1 MSEGLYFKQLR
12 AGRDFARG
20 DATATGMANFV
31 YLIGDETTREC
42 VVVDPAWDVDGI
54 LDVVDRDGMK
64 LVGALG
70 THYHPDHVGGSMF
83 GFTVQGMTKLL
94 ERRPVKLHV
103 NEHEA
108 DGVRVVTGLDESDL
122 VRHEGG
128 DTLSV
133 GGVRIQFIHTPGHTP
148 GSQCFLVDGNLVSG
162 DTLFIEGCGRV
173 DLPGADPEQMYLS
186 LTQRLAKLPE
196 QTVLYPGHDYADRP
210 TSTIGDEKR
219 ANAYMRVPSLDDW
232 MAKMGRPR
240 FF

>member
-1 MSEGLYFKQLR
+1 MNEGLYFKQLR

-20 DATATGMANFV
+20 DSAATGMANFV
-31 YLIGDETTREC
+31 YLIGDNATRDC

-83 GFTVQGMTKLL
+83 GFTVPGMAKLL

-108 DGVRVVTGLDESDL
+108 DGVRMVTGLDESDL
-122 VRHEGG
+122 VRHAGG
-128 DTLSV
+128 DTLDV
-133 GGVRIQFIHTPGHTP
+133 GGVRIQFVHTPGHTP

-173 DLPGADPEQMYLS
+173 DLPGADPEQMYYS

-196 QTVLYPGHDYADRP
+196 ETVLYPGHDYADRP
-210 TSTIGDEKR
+210 ASTIGDEKR
-219 ANAYMRVPSLDDW
+219 RNAYMRVPSLDAW
-232 MAKMGRPR
+232 MARMGRPS